1 MKFAVK
7 LASSQPERWLWW
19 FVAASL
25 MLPLAFFGLVAHQSR
40 IATIAANDQQ
50 MVGTVTLLREH
61 AKKVLDT
68 DELVI
73 QQVDRLIAGLSW
85 EAIARSSRCTSN

>member
-1 MKFAVK
+1 
-7 LASSQPERWLWW
+7 LSWL
-19 FVAASL
+19 VAASL
-25 MLPLAFFGLVAHQSR
+25 IFPLAFFGLVAQQSR
-40 IATIAANDQQ
+40 VATLTAANQQ

-85 EAIARSSRCTSN
+85 DAIAQSDSLR